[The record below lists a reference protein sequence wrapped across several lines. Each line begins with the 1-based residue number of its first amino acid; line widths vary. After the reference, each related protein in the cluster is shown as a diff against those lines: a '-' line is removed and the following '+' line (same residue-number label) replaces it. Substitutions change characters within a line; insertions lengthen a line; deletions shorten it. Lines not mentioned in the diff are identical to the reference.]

1 MFASSLHVTYCFG
14 STFLLQILEQAIP
27 ETATKDYFRA
37 ALVAFFLQRSIM
49 MMFYFPVELKTS
61 VFGESFGSALNHS
74 SFSTEATL
82 KIGPK
87 SEEMSYP
94 DLVRRWQ
101 RMTNYSV

>member
-1 MFASSLHVTYCFG
+1 
-14 STFLLQILEQAIP
+14 
-27 ETATKDYFRA
+27 
-37 ALVAFFLQRSIM
+37 M

-101 RMTNYSV
+101 RMTNYSVQAQCKCTGKWVDALVYF